1 VLRVFHIQNAEWATR
16 YLLRKF
22 NIDSRDDLVGT
33 DFGRYLRH
41 KRPERRGGKPFLS
54 GKTWKVQYDPWRG
67 VSKTSFGMD
76 YLKPYRYREQNNPRL
91 ERKESLKLMELNS
104 FDDDG
109 TLSPHVLFWTGLERK
124 EETTAK
130 G

>member
-22 NIDSRDDLVGT
+22 NIDNHDDLVGT
-33 DFGRYLRH
+33 DFGRYVRH

-67 VSKTSFGMD
+67 ISKTSFVVD
-76 YLKPYRYREQNNPRL
+76 YLKQYRYGKHMTSLVE
-91 ERKESLKLMELNS
+91 EDESFKFMELNM

-109 TLSPHVLFWTGLERK
+109 K
-124 EETTAK
+124 I
-130 G
+130 